1 MHGQTSVLVAL
12 ATALVG
18 VTGAASQESD
28 LPHAPSVAPEV
39 VIIPTLGND
48 HQFNLDYTVVHLMA
62 VLDAISPDAMVM
74 ADYTEWLH
82 ADCIWAATQPE
93 RHAALAFAREKAV
106 PIWGTLTRPPTAA
119 YDQSVEWAR
128 RYHERYPDVEAF
140 REDAR
145 TQLDRNTARIAREYT
160 FNPQPQTLERLIET
174 GFAARAAEWTSAQRD
189 AIASAAQQTVDSL
202 IQIITSNPQHRRWA
216 VILQWQGTL
225 EVEELL
231 RRSQKVRY
239 RAVSQFLTGTDRALE
254 NRTDAKHLAWVLSGV
269 LDEWYGMWAP
279 QIFPAERTA
288 RLLARLKELAPD
300 EPTTQFTEARW
311 LMRNRDWEGAESI
324 LARLVEDAGDARFT
338 FPLNGKW
345 IRPPWTSVRDKA
357 KLNLAFVYDVQ
368 GERDK
373 ALTLYAELLELGDR
387 LNTEARAVGYIYD
400 DIRHVIESYTRVPYT
415 GLPEEAY
422 RHFPET
428 TGIPVCDPQPPTPGN
443 QW

>member
-1 MHGQTSVLVAL
+1 MHGLTSVFVAL
-12 ATALVG
+12 ASVLVG
-18 VTGAASQESD
+18 VTGAASQERD
-28 LPHAPSVAPEV
+28 PPHAPSTAPEV

-48 HQFNLDYTVVHLMA
+48 HQFNLDYTVIDLMA
-62 VLDAISPDAMVM
+62 VLDAISPDALVM

-82 ADCIWAATQPE
+82 ADCIWWAILPE
-93 RHAALAFAREKAV
+93 HHAALAFAREKAV

-119 YDQSVEWAR
+119 YDQSVEWVK
-128 RYHERYPDVEAF
+128 RYHEMYPDVQAF

-145 TQLDRNTARIAREYT
+145 AQLDRNTARIAREYT

-216 VILQWQGTL
+216 VILQWKGTL

-239 RAVSQFLTGTDRALE
+239 RAVSQFLAGTDRALE
-254 NRTDAKHLAWVLSGV
+254 KRTDAKHLAWVLSGV

-279 QIFPAERTA
+279 QTFPAERIA
-288 RLLARLKELAPD
+288 GFLARLKELAPD
-300 EPTTQFTEARW
+300 DPTTQFTEARW

-345 IRPPWTSVRDKA
+345 IRPPWTSVRDKS

-373 ALTLYAELLELGDR
+373 ALTLYAELLELGDS
-387 LNTEARAVGYIYD
+387 LNAEARAAGYVYD
-400 DIRHVIESYTRVPYT
+400 DIRHVIESYTRVPYM
-415 GLPEEAY
+415 GWPEEAY

-428 TGIPVCDPQPPTPGN
+428 TGIPACDPQPPTPGN